1 MSFWNILGEAIVL
14 NYLHNK
20 IKGNTTSSPQTYT
33 HPYRVISIEEFAAL
47 SEEEQDRLLR
57 SRGLEPIKLNKKKAK
72 KKANKKIKPKEE
84 SITSQLNE
92 EIEYEDSYLF
102 EDYDNDPD
110 FADSVDTHD
119 FDDDL

>member
-20 IKGNTTSSPQTYT
+20 IKGNTSPTPQTYT
-33 HPYRVISIEEFAAL
+33 NPYRVISIQEFAAL

-72 KKANKKIKPKEE
+72 KKANKKNKQKEE
-84 SITSQLNE
+84 SINSQLNE
-92 EIEYEDSYLF
+92 GIEYEDSYLF
-102 EDYDNDPD
+102 ENYDNDPD
-110 FADSVDTHD
+110 FADSVDAQD
-119 FDDDL
+119 IDDDF